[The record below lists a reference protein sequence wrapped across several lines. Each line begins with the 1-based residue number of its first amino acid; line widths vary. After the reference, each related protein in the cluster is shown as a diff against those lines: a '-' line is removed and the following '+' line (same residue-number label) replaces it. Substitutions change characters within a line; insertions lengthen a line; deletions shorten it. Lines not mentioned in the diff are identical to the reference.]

1 MGQHLS
7 NFDAH
12 LAALRQ
18 GASCTARE
26 KSPMFPPPNPSL
38 QTRPS
43 SSLVRIKLKLGIM
56 NTILSSFDQYE
67 LAAWMRQLVN
77 PRRSCST
84 KFSGPACGRGRVR
97 SVAGHLDQAED
108 RVEIRKH
115 TPTASHCAHVSPVV
129 PLATLVGC
137 DEKGDE
143 MHPLDEAREVSVNR
157 GGVLGRVSSA
167 GLIGNAMASANVRQA
182 VAAPSGAAAVIAAKT
197 GTDVRS
203 LTLSAN

>member
-38 QTRPS
+38 QTPPS

-56 NTILSSFDQYE
+56 NSILSSCDQYE
-67 LAAWMRQLVN
+67 LVAWMRQLVN

-84 KFSGPACGRGRVR
+84 KFSGPAC
-97 SVAGHLDQAED
+97 STL
-108 RVEIRKH
+108 IRAR
-115 TPTASHCAHVSPVV
+115 TASKLES
-129 PLATLVGC
+129 
-137 DEKGDE
+137 
-143 MHPLDEAREVSVNR
+143 ARQQHRTAPMFRE
-157 GGVLGRVSSA
+157 SSR
-167 GLIGNAMASANVRQA
+167 LPR
-182 VAAPSGAAAVIAAKT
+182 
-197 GTDVRS
+197 
-203 LTLSAN
+203 L